1 MSIKSVLLLSFI
13 VLITIIVGC
22 KKSVDGISVSGKSG
36 PHFGAK
42 VILLSKSGE
51 LFENNAFLPLP
62 LNHAIMLN
70 GAGDTL
76 DVLIMAKP
84 IEEDST
90 YVFPYGYFEVRDN
103 DKMVRPF
110 VFALPEDKGQ
120 MIMPREGFQEFMLNR
135 YPIKQIID
143 TWFSNYKGQSNTR
156 VQNWKETYFAEDFV
170 KNFLKMDI
178 TNTAVDT
185 MDVN

>member
-1 MSIKSVLLLSFI
+1 M
-13 VLITIIVGC
+13 GC

-42 VILLSKSGE
+42 VFMVSKSGE

-62 LNHAIMLN
+62 LNHAILVN
-70 GAGDTL
+70 GVGDTL

-84 IEEDST
+84 IEGDST

-103 DKMVRPF
+103 EKTVRPF
-110 VFALPEDKGQ
+110 VFALPEDKNQ

-156 VQNWKETYFAEDFV
+156 VQNWKETYFAEDVV
-170 KNFLKMDI
+170 KNFLKIDI

-185 MDVN
+185 LDVN